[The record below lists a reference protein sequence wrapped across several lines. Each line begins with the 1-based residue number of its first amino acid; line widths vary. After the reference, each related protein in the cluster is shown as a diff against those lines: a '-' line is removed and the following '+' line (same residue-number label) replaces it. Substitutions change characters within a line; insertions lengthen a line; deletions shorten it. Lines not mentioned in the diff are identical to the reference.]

1 MSWCNAKNNLISLS
15 TKWGTRDS
23 NQEYTTL
30 DTRVDNDSSFETIES
45 IPTSVDKL
53 GAKLIGNQE
62 QPKPD
67 FSKKK
72 AKRILIKKIICFTL
86 LNACTITGLMII
98 AICLSDIGL
107 GSIVATNGIFTVSD
121 FLVNLL
127 ICFICDRIPRK
138 RSLIILN
145 MITLCFG
152 ICFVIISVT
161 TDYNK
166 KESTWAWRSLRKGRF
181 WSILFWPFYSEVSKS
196 LSYSAFSNFS
206 GVFYNTE

>member
-1 MSWCNAKNNLISLS
+1 MDI
-15 TKWGTRDS
+15 
-23 NQEYTTL
+23 
-30 DTRVDNDSSFETIES
+30 DSSLETIES

-62 QPKPD
+62 QPKPN
-67 FSKKK
+67 FSDKKV
-72 AKRILIKKIICFTL
+72 KRILIKKIICFTL
-86 LNACTITGLMII
+86 LNACTMTGLMII

-138 RSLIILN
+138 KSLIILN

-166 KESTWAWRSLRKGRF
+166 TKGINMGLAF
-181 WSILFWPFYSEVSKS
+181 FMKGTLQINIILTILFGSKCRFE
-196 LSYSAFSNFS
+196 LLC
-206 GVFYNTE
+206 VF